1 MAIRSAERTE
11 FLGDV
16 IICIAEDF
24 GYNSWRQISDYHW
37 DDEHPEENR
46 VTVHELAD
54 LEDEPDISVHKVA
67 IDTVAKGI
75 ARILAPDNPVGLN
88 SAIVGAVRTASR
100 ENDAGEIDAEV
111 ADCILQAAIFN
122 EYIYG

>member
-1 MAIRSAERTE
+1 MATKSAERTE

-54 LEDEPDISVHKVA
+54 LEDEPDTSVHTVT
-67 IDTVAKGI
+67 IDTVATGI
-75 ARILAPDNPVGLN
+75 RRILAEGNPIGLN
-88 SAIVGAVRTASR
+88 KTIIGAVAVASV
-100 ENDAGEIDAEV
+100 ENDAGEIDSEV

-122 EYIYG
+122 EYVYG